1 MINVYSK
8 NGCSSCL
15 QAKALLE
22 NKGVEYNYLTLNKDY
37 DLGKFMSLNSRHK
50 SFPLITVVERY
61 DGVDMHEQ
69 YVGGL
74 QDVKEL
80 LKK

>member
-37 DLGKFMSLNSRHK
+37 DLGKFMSFDTAHK
-50 SFPLITVVERY
+50 SFPLITQVTDEY
-61 DGVDMHEQ
+61 EN
-69 YVGGL
+69 YIGGL
-74 QDVKEL
+74 EQLKNL
-80 LKK
+80 LNK